1 MIHSSARAKTSQ
13 RHGVVLPATAF
24 AMVVLIGV
32 TAIVMDGGLLLAD
45 KRQCQ
50 SAADAAALAAAIDL
64 FENFEKNYGADPSGT
79 AATSA
84 AKTATDNGFTDGVN
98 GKTVK
103 VNIPPVS
110 GPSKDQPGYAEVIVT
125 MQQKR
130 YFSRIFGSGELK
142 VTARAV
148 ARGTKFPKNNGLI
161 VLKPSGASTVTNA
174 ATGNITVKG
183 GNVIVNSSDAKAG
196 AISNTGSIVADN
208 QYFTGTPGFESSG
221 AGQFT
226 AVNGKLYSNQ
236 TPTPNPLKD
245 LPAPLMAPLSYK
257 NVNIAALPIVGG
269 AIPGWPDPDN
279 PLNGWILP
287 ATGYLNGLHITDTNP
302 DHVYTLQS
310 GIFYLS
316 SGGLSVTGSATVRS
330 EANGV
335 LLYVKGGGVNI
346 NTNGPLTLAPLKAGT
361 YKDVTLFQDAANTS
375 QSAIGAQAKGS
386 LSITGTVYMPAA
398 KLTLNG
404 SGANYAVG
412 SQHIVYELGV
422 TGSGNFLVDYGQP
435 LPPTRNLYLVE

>member
-1 MIHSSARAKTSQ
+1 MFHSSTRSRTSQ
-13 RHGVVLPATAF
+13 RPGVVLPATAF
-24 AMVVLIGV
+24 AIVVLIGV

-103 VNIPPVS
+103 INIPPLS
-110 GPSKDQPGYAEVIVT
+110 GPSKSQPGYAEVIVT

-148 ARGTKFPKNNGLI
+148 ARGTKFPRNNGLI
-161 VLKPSGASTVTNA
+161 VLKPSGASALTNA
-174 ATGNITVKG
+174 GTGNLTVKG

-196 AISNTGSIVADN
+196 AISNTGNIVADN
-208 QYFTGTPGFESSG
+208 LYFTGTPGFESSSSG
-221 AGQFT
+221 LFT

-257 NVNIAALPIVGG
+257 NVNIANLPIVGAPSPVG
-269 AIPGWPDPDN
+269 RTPIIP
-279 PLNGWILP
+279 
-287 ATGYLNGLHITDTNP
+287 
-302 DHVYTLQS
+302 
-310 GIFYLS
+310 
-316 SGGLSVTGSATVRS
+316 
-330 EANGV
+330 
-335 LLYVKGGGVNI
+335 
-346 NTNGPLTLAPLKAGT
+346 
-361 YKDVTLFQDAANTS
+361 
-375 QSAIGAQAKGS
+375 
-386 LSITGTVYMPAA
+386 
-398 KLTLNG
+398 
-404 SGANYAVG
+404 
-412 SQHIVYELGV
+412 
-422 TGSGNFLVDYGQP
+422 
-435 LPPTRNLYLVE
+435 